1 MPEPG
6 LELTR
11 IFDAPRERLWREWT
25 EPERFADWFGGREAH
40 IPVDSVSMDV
50 RPGGRWQATMHH
62 DGGEIRWEGV
72 YREVVEPARL
82 VLTFSTRPGEEA
94 YELVT
99 VVFTDLGDGRTE
111 LRLEQRG
118 TLSPGALRAIGGR
131 LVVVLRS
138 PRRAPARR
146 LTAAAQNVSTDASIV
161 RAPRALATETR

>member
-1 MPEPG
+1 VPEPGDTAGERG

-40 IPVDSVSMDV
+40 VPVDSVSMDV

-62 DGGEIRWEGV
+62 DGVESQWEGV

-82 VLTFSTRPGEEA
+82 VLTFSDQPGEEA
-94 YELVT
+94 HELIT

-111 LRLEQRG
+111 MRLKQRG
-118 TLSPGALRAIGGR
+118 THSAELYEQSVDGWSSFFDRIAER
-131 LVVVLRS
+131 LH
-138 PRRAPARR
+138 
-146 LTAAAQNVSTDASIV
+146 DA
-161 RAPRALATETR
+161 

>member
-1 MPEPG
+1 VPESGGTAGEHG

-40 IPVDSVSMDV
+40 VPVDSVSMDV

-62 DGGEIRWEGV
+62 DGGESRWEGV

-82 VLTFSTRPGEEA
+82 VLTFSEQPGEEA
-94 YELVT
+94 HELVT

-111 LRLEQRG
+111 MRLEQRG
-118 TLSPGALRAIGGR
+118 TQSRDRYEQSVDGWSSFFDRIAER
-131 LVVVLRS
+131 LL
-138 PRRAPARR
+138 
-146 LTAAAQNVSTDASIV
+146 DA
-161 RAPRALATETR
+161 